1 MSHTFVAI
9 AATFSAPQC
18 RRSASPGWW
27 RADVTALNQRRVRS
41 GACQSFGDVRS
52 SRHAPGDAD
61 GAPHQDSRVYAK
73 KFSGPYAHRLVTG
86 VGHNLPQEA
95 PRAFAEAV
103 MDVDRW

>member
-1 MSHTFVAI
+1 VFEAVLAKASAI
-9 AATFSAPQC
+9 SVPA
-18 RRSASPGWW
+18 
-27 RADVTALNQRRVRS
+27 VTLQ
-41 GACQSFGDVRS
+41 
-52 SRHAPGDAD
+52 GDAD
-61 GAPHQDSRVYAK
+61 GAPHQDSRDYAK